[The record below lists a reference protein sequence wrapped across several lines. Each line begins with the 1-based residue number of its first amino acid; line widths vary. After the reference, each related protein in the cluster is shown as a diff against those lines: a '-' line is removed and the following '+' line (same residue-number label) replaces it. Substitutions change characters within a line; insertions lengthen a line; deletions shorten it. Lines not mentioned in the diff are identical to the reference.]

1 MDRTDLQPEA
11 ITHRL
16 DIARS
21 IALQAGEVTLQ
32 HFQTRQISVERKS
45 DDSPVT
51 IADREVEHLLRRKRQ
66 KPKELNFVG
75 IPLWNLKSVSGDL
88 IKSASILPKNI
99 TLSVMSLSET
109 L

>member
-1 MDRTDLQPEA
+1 MDRAAPQPEA

-32 HFQTRQISVERKS
+32 HFQTRQLSVERKP

-51 IADREVEHLLRRKRQ
+51 IADREVKHLLRR
-66 KPKELNFVG
+66 
-75 IPLWNLKSVSGDL
+75 
-88 IKSASILPKNI
+88 
-99 TLSVMSLSET
+99 
-109 L
+109 